1 MYASFFGILQNIAN
15 EHGYALAVHG
25 SFTRDMDLIAV
36 PWIEEPKPHLDMLR
50 EMFKVIGWSSSD
62 DVPYHGSS
70 EQKPHGR
77 VAYTIHTG
85 GGGYVDIS
93 IIQPQAPAAPSLK
106 GVAET
111 HHHF

>member
-1 MYASFFGILQNIAN
+1 MYASFFGILQGIAN
-15 EHGYALAVHG
+15 KHGYALAVHG

-36 PWIEEPKPHLDMLR
+36 PWTEEAAPHLDMLR
-50 EMFKVIGWSSSD
+50 EMFRVIGWSSSD
-62 DVPYHGSS
+62 AEEVPYHGEV

-93 IIQPQAPAAPSLK
+93 IIQLQQQ
-106 GVAET
+106 
-111 HHHF
+111 